1 MIDFLVDYSF
11 LSLPALAIV
20 GIWLQARALLRY
32 RGGWRIAACVPL
44 VALVAALAVAVLGV
58 LAGSNLAPI
67 WVVFALPLC
76 FVWLVAL
83 SLSHGAWSWAT
94 RG

>member
-20 GIWLQARALLRY
+20 GIWLQARALRRY
-32 RGGWRIAACVPL
+32 RGGWRIAAWVPL

-83 SLSHGAWSWAT
+83 SLSHGAWSWAA